1 MSWRAI
7 PMKFP
12 GTCIVCKKKI
22 EVNEIALWAKGL
34 GVKHQKC
41 AQVNELKCAICGA
54 SAGCLQCEFTDDC
67 DREKV
72 SQLCICKKCHEGK
85 DALALYQKTI
95 SKRFTMLNIKN

>member
-22 EVNEIALWAKGL
+22 EVNEVALWAKGL
-34 GVKHQKC
+34 GVKHQGC
-41 AQVNELKCAICGA
+41 AETVELRCAVCGGP
-54 SAGCLQCEFTDDC
+54 AGCQQCEFLDDC

-72 SQLCICKKCHEGK
+72 SQMCICKKCYEAR
-85 DALALYQKTI
+85 DSFAAYRQAI
-95 SKRFTMLNIKN
+95 SKRHPLLNT